1 MKYTLF
7 RPFIILVLY
16 SESFNPWL
24 SSWQVGL
31 KTEIQKIEKE
41 EFVPVGA
48 GNVNSMHEFI
58 SQAVVMQLK
67 LLNGYH

>member
-7 RPFIILVLY
+7 SPFIILVLY
-16 SESFNPWL
+16 PESFNPWL

-48 GNVNSMHEFI
+48 GNVNFHSWIYF
-58 SQAVVMQLK
+58 SSSSDAVEAA
-67 LLNGYH
+67 